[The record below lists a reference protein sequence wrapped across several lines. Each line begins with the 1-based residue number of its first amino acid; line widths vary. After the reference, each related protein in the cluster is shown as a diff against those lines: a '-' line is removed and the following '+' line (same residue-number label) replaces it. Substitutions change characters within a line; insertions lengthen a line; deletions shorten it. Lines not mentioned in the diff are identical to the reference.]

1 MKIEDIIEVRCS
13 VELVTLA
20 QLLQV
25 CFCHSTCG
33 EAEREGER
41 ENKENSDINNIQYLG
56 PVSFSSTLTLVVTCD
71 GRFT

>member
-1 MKIEDIIEVRCS
+1 MKIEDIIEVRRS

-33 EAEREGER
+33 EAERERER
-41 ENKENSDINNIQYLG
+41 EKIKKIVTLIIFNTLVQYLFL
-56 PVSFSSTLTLVVTCD
+56 PP
-71 GRFT
+71 